1 VRDGW
6 KFVGDLKPEET
17 SESRHRFLVK
27 VEPNASAKLEIPEYH
42 PMTSTVLLSNL
53 TSDDILLY
61 SRQRVLN
68 SDLEKSFREILGQK
82 NQITG
87 LDQQLRLREQEINN
101 ISADQNR
108 VRENMKALKGSPE
121 EKTLVQ
127 RYATQMNQQEDQLA
141 RLRAEMNTLRSQREQ
156 ANAQLDKMLQDVS
169 FDQEFEGK

>member
-1 VRDGW
+1 
-6 KFVGDLKPEET
+6 
-17 SESRHRFLVK
+17 
-27 VEPNASAKLEIPEYH
+27 
-42 PMTSTVLLSNL
+42 MTSTVLLSNL